1 MDLLG
6 FGWFRTKGYG
16 KVLLRSVGVGY
27 GSSVCIKI
35 RLGSLPCAPPPPPPK
50 KNAFDT
56 SGCLVTRHFHF
67 FPDKDKP

>member
-27 GSSVCIKI
+27 GSSVCIQI
-35 RLGSLPCAPPPPPPK
+35 RHGSLLSAPPPPQ